1 MHLLLGTNGFM
12 TPRAEQSIAEEPLSV
27 HLGRVVPRAERAQS
41 AAVRGANHAFT
52 ARGNNP
58 KEKAHHGSS
67 DGARAAAALAGYA
80 SHQKSASSAK
90 NASLASTTVLRSQ
103 SIQSSQVQQ
112 LVKGFEQASA
122 GDKLQLPDAGRGD
135 SRRGTSR
142 SPSQLAARIASSNS
156 LSPPKVP
163 SPLRSYG
170 KPSSVQPEPEVVLTN
185 LEIPTPESSSQSHF
199 IKGTPSPDHKAPA
212 LRPQPL
218 RQVSSNQAILSAP
231 HSEQKRT
238 HDNNVSSDS
247 KQKRL
252 LQAESSKLAAQAAV
266 RNSAPSTLPS
276 VSEPRRPSS
285 KGVSNSEDAPW
296 EDLSRGRSSIAR
308 TWNAEDQVGPRY
320 SLRQF
325 THDQPRQTTQEP
337 YSGRDSPGRSVSKIR
352 PQVPTSS
359 AQSLRR
365 YSSISNPHYVDE
377 RTGLTEVSL
386 ADAIVASSLASS
398 RAPSPAKQVPAPAP
412 PRRSSLSRALFRHP
426 FSSDTDLP
434 RHGGPYQG
442 MRQTLRKYE
451 SDGSDDERARRNH
464 KHFMKHPN
472 KHREGSRQR
481 WKDKVA
487 ERERKRY
494 EGVWAANKG
503 LFIASSDSIS
513 NEDGLETSASDTVLN
528 LVVRDIWSRSR
539 LPAEILA
546 EIWDL
551 VDREGVGTLNRD
563 EFVLGLWLIDQR
575 LKGRKL
581 PVRVSPTLWAS
592 VRHTWG
598 VRIPHK

>member
-1 MHLLLGTNGFM
+1 M
-12 TPRAEQSIAEEPLSV
+12 TTRAEKSTAEEPLSV
-27 HLGRVVPRAERAQS
+27 NRGRVVPGAERAQS

-52 ARGNNP
+52 ARDNIQ

-80 SHQKSASSAK
+80 SQQNSTSSLK
-90 NASLASTTVLRSQ
+90 NASLLSTTMLRSQ
-103 SIQSSQVQQ
+103 SARISQVQQ
-112 LVKGFEQASA
+112 LVKGFEQAST
-122 GDKLQLPDAGRGD
+122 GDNLQLSDAGRGD
-135 SRRGTSR
+135 SCRGLSR
-142 SPSQLAARIASSNS
+142 SPSQVAARIASNNS
-156 LSPPKVP
+156 LSPPRP
-163 SPLRSYG
+163 PLPLRSHG
-170 KPSSVQPEPEVVLTN
+170 KPSSMK
-185 LEIPTPESSSQSHF
+185 PESEVLLPKLEPPKPEYGSQPHLV
-199 IKGTPSPDHKAPA
+199 KRTPSPDHKAPA

-218 RQVSSNQAILSAP
+218 RHASSTQAILSASHP
-231 HSEQKRT
+231 EQCRT
-238 HDNNVSSDS
+238 NDSNMSSNS
-247 KQKRL
+247 QQKRL

-266 RNSAPSTLPS
+266 RNSAPRILPS
-276 VSEPRRPSS
+276 VPEPRRSFS
-285 KGVSNSEDAPW
+285 KGVSHSEDAPW
-296 EDLSRGRSSIAR
+296 EDLSRGRSSTAR
-308 TWNAEDQVGPRY
+308 PRNAENQVVPRS
-320 SLRQF
+320 SLRQV
-325 THDQPRQTTQEP
+325 TQDETRQSIQEP
-337 YSGRDSPGRSVSKIR
+337 YSGRESLRRSVSSITS
-352 PQVPTSS
+352 QVPTPST
-359 AQSLRR
+359 QPLRR
-365 YSSISNPHYVDE
+365 FPSMSNTHYVDE

-398 RAPSPAKQVPAPAP
+398 RAPSPAKQVPAPPP
-412 PRRSSLSRALFRHP
+412 PRRSSLSRALFRHRY
-426 FSSDTDLP
+426 SSDTDLP

-451 SDGSDDERARRNH
+451 SDGSDDEKERRNH

-503 LFIASSDSIS
+503 LFIASPDSPS
-513 NEDGLETSASDTVLN
+513 SEEVLETSASEIVLN

-539 LPAEILA
+539 LPADTLA

-551 VDREGVGTLNRD
+551 VDREGSGTLNRY

-598 VRIPHK
+598 VRIPRKL